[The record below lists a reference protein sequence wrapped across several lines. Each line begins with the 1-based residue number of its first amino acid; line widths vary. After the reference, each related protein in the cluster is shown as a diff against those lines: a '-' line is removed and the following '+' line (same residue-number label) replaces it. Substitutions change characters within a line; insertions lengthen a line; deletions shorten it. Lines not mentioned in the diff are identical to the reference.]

1 MFYSLTG
8 NVIFTDLNSVA
19 VECGGVGFRC
29 LTSANTLRDVDV
41 NEMATLY
48 THLNVREDALDLF
61 GFSTEYELEWFKL
74 LIGVTGVGP
83 KAALAILSELPPE
96 RIALAVSAGDVKAI
110 TRAPGIGPK
119 IAQRVIL
126 ELKDKA
132 KSALSSFSD
141 IGGEIDS
148 VSEVLDASNTSEAV
162 AALTMLGYSQSE
174 AALAV
179 SKVDPSLS
187 TEQIIKQC
195 LKILSRQA

>member
-19 VECGGVGFRC
+19 LECGGVGFRC
-29 LTSANTLRDVDV
+29 LTSANTLRDIDV
-41 NEMATLY
+41 HEKTTLY

-96 RIALAVSAGDVKAI
+96 KIALAVSAGDVKAI
-110 TRAPGIGPK
+110 TRAQGVGPK

-132 KSALSSFSD
+132 KSALSSF
-141 IGGEIDS
+141 GEVTSQAD
-148 VSEVLDASNTSEAV
+148 EVAEVFGSSNTSEAV

-179 SKVDPSLS
+179 SKVDASL
-187 TEQIIKQC
+187 TTDQIIRQC
-195 LKILSRQA
+195 LKLLSRQV

>member
-8 NVIFTDLNSVA
+8 NVIFTDLTSAV

-29 LTSANTLRDVDV
+29 LTSANTLRDIDV
-41 NEMATLY
+41 NEVTTLY

-74 LIGVTGVGP
+74 LISVTGVGP
-83 KAALAILSELPPE
+83 KAALAILSELAPE
-96 RIALAVSAGDVKAI
+96 KIALAVSAGDVKAI
-110 TRAPGIGPK
+110 TRAPGVGPK

-132 KSALSSFSD
+132 KSALSSFVENGSAL
-141 IGGEIDS
+141 DS
-148 VSEVLDASNTSEAV
+148 VSEVLDSSNTSEAV

-179 SKVDPSLS
+179 SKVDPGLP

>member
-8 NVIFTDLNSVA
+8 NVIFTDLTSAV

-29 LTSANTLRDVDV
+29 LTSANTLRDIDV
-41 NEMATLY
+41 NEVTTLY

-74 LIGVTGVGP
+74 LISVTGVGP
-83 KAALAILSELPPE
+83 KAALAILSELAPE
-96 RIALAVSAGDVKAI
+96 KIALAVSAGDVKAI
-110 TRAPGIGPK
+110 TRAPGVGPK

-132 KSALSSFSD
+132 KSALSSFVENGSAL
-141 IGGEIDS
+141 DS
-148 VSEVLDASNTSEAV
+148 VSEVLDSSNTSEAV
-162 AALTMLGYSQSE
+162 AALTMLGYSQSK

-179 SKVDPSLS
+179 SKVDPGLP